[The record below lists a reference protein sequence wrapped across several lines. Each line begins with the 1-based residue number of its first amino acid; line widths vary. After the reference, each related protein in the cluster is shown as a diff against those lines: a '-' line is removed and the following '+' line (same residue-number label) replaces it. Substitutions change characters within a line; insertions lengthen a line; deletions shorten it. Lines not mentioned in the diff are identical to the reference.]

1 MGLMDR
7 LREAE
12 QQGKNAARRAFDRAF
27 DAGEDLER
35 RMRQKMRIYPRRSTM
50 AASENQEQ
58 PNAEP
63 IVSINGRD
71 VPTKDAA

>member
-12 QQGKNAARRAFDRAF
+12 QQGKNAARRAFDRAI

-35 RMRQKMRIYPRRSTM
+35 RMRQKMRVYPRGTNPN
-50 AASENQEQ
+50 ENKER
-58 PNAEP
+58 PKP
-63 IVSINGRD
+63 IVSIHGKD
-71 VPTKDAA
+71 VSNENAA